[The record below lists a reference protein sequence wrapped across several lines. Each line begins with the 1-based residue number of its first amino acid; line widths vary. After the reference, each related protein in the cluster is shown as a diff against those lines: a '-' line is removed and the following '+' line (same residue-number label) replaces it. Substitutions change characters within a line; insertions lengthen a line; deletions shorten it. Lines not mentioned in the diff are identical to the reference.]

1 MKAVRRMPEILAYQ
15 LPSDV
20 VQVHVARGGT
30 KLEPQ
35 LAVRVQRQLPA
46 AAYVLLIVS
55 VLCASMYDISLQL
68 LVCPASCL
76 VACSFARR
84 QANSTELEWLMS
96 MMLIWQCILLYI
108 CSQWLKTV
116 LEALLHGALCRG

>member
-20 VQVHVARGGT
+20 VQVHLARGGT

-46 AAYVLLIVS
+46 AACVLLIVS

-76 VACSFARR
+76 VVLQQDKQIAR
-84 QANSTELEWLMS
+84 SWS
-96 MMLIWQCILLYI
+96 
-108 CSQWLKTV
+108 
-116 LEALLHGALCRG
+116 G